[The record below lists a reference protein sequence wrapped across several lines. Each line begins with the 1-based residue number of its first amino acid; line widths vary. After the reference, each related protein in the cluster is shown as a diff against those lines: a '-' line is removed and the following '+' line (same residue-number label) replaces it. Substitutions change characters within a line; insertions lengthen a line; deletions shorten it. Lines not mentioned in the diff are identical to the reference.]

1 MAENTTALNS
11 KYIIDGVE
19 MEYTPLQLLQDCM
32 APEIAADF
40 GHFGA
45 EGVVV
50 DESVDPEIEA
60 SRLDESRTDEYIAE
74 VIASSSLHRI
84 APRTGVKGYAQSVI
98 ADALI
103 SCLWCEDGTTLNDI
117 SVALC
122 WRWNFGPM
130 GNAAAFYECVGEA
143 SRYLFDIDVAV
154 VDATLEQAQQNS
166 LEVNVLFRGKP
177 LNLSAQA
184 DSSSWLIYVPFDTC
198 SFRLGGSLLS
208 QVAGASGDPASE
220 LIDPAYFVDCYEVV
234 KELVDDGVAV
244 CGESVGRGGMI
255 AAMRRLCSR
264 ISEVSGAPCGAEMN
278 LGGIM
283 QAYAEENALRVLFG
297 EVPGVILQIPDDDYD
312 YVDSQFLLQDLAYYP
327 LGHPRLGTGNIVVQK
342 TQKTNVLSILES
354 LTKN

>member
-19 MEYTPLQLLQDCM
+19 MESTPFQLLQDCM
-32 APEIAADF
+32 DPEIAANF
-40 GHFGA
+40 THLGG
-45 EGVVV
+45 EEVIV
-50 DESVDPEIEA
+50 DESVDPEIIA
-60 SRLDESRTDEYIAE
+60 SRLDESKVDEYISQVIEAE
-74 VIASSSLHRI
+74 SLPRI

-103 SCLWCEDGTTLNDI
+103 RCIWCEDCTTLADI
-117 SVALC
+117 SVALS

-143 SRYLFDIDVAV
+143 SRYLFDIDVSV
-154 VDATLEQAQQNS
+154 VDATVEQAESNS
-166 LEVNVLFRGKP
+166 LEVNVLFQGKP
-177 LNLSAQA
+177 MNLDAQA

-198 SFRLGGSLLS
+198 HFRLGGSLLS
-208 QVAGASGDPASE
+208 QVAGPSGDMAAE

-244 CGESVGRGGMI
+244 CGVGVGRGGMI
-255 AAMRRLCSR
+255 AAMRRLCDR
-264 ISEVSGAPCGAEMN
+264 ISEVSGNQCGTEMN

-283 QAYAEENALRVLFG
+283 QAYAEDDVLRVLFS

-327 LGHPRLGTGNIVVQK
+327 LGHPKFGTGNIVIQK